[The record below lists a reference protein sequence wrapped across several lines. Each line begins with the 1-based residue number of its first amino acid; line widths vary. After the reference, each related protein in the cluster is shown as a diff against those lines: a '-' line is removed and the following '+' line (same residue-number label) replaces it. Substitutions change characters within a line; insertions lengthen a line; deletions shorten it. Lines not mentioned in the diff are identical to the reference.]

1 MAYRSDITF
10 DINRNLRR
18 GAGCM
23 SVCRESIKYLWI
35 ECAKALTNVRM
46 YGSKRTMHR
55 NVHPSKEGYV
65 WLSKIFQYERPYKS
79 GLQCQEW
86 SRFYQ
91 AYRPIGQS

>member
-1 MAYRSDITF
+1 
-10 DINRNLRR
+10 
-18 GAGCM
+18 
-23 SVCRESIKYLWI
+23 
-35 ECAKALTNVRM
+35 M